1 MGSNSSIKG
10 QEKYHWQWNESYGCL
25 KLGYGGVSNIS
36 WFWWRHIYFGMG
48 EAEWDNRRTQ
58 MEYLFNTHE
67 LLKNGVIVSEI
78 LTQYVGDQ
86 GMIVNDIT
94 VPFELICRDIIS
106 FNQRAQTKN
115 KLSTL
120 KIHWV
125 IYLMSEHHIRKTSTC
140 IATTICKKELST

>member
-1 MGSNSSIKG
+1 
-10 QEKYHWQWNESYGCL
+10 
-25 KLGYGGVSNIS
+25 
-36 WFWWRHIYFGMG
+36 MG

-58 MEYLFNTHE
+58 MEYLFNTNE

-94 VPFELICRDIIS
+94 VTFELICRDIIS

-125 IYLMSEHHIRKTSTC
+125 ISLMSEHHIRKTSTC
-140 IATTICKKELST
+140 IATKICKN